1 MPHWPDTRL
10 ADRLG
15 IVHPIL
21 LAPMAGA
28 AGPEL
33 AIAVARAGGLGAL
46 PCAMLDADTIHRQVA
61 AYRAAVQA
69 PLNLNFFC
77 HASPPPDAARE
88 ARWRERLAPYY
99 AELALEP
106 DAAAPVSQRTPFD
119 AALCALVE
127 SLRPEVVSF
136 HFGLPAAGLLD
147 RVKASGALVIASA
160 TTVAEAVWLAARGC
174 DAIIAQ
180 GAEAGGHRG
189 MFLADEAS
197 TQVGLFSLLPQVADA
212 VSVPVIAAGGVAD
225 ARGIVAALALGAA
238 AVQIGTAYLLS
249 EEARISPLHRAALQ
263 SPRAAETAITNLF
276 TGRPARGIVNRLMR
290 ELGPI
295 NDAAPAFPTAG
306 NALAPLRTRA
316 CALGSDDFIALWAGQ
331 SAPLARALPAE
342 ALTRQLAAQ
351 ALDRLQAC
359 VSKRDEGGIH
369 H

>member
-1 MPHWPDTRL
+1 MPQWPDHRL
-10 ADRLG
+10 THRLG

-77 HASPPPDAARE
+77 HAPPLLDAARQ

-99 AELALEP
+99 AELALAP
-106 DAAAPVSQRTPFD
+106 GAASPAVQRTPFD
-119 AALCALVE
+119 GALCALVE

-136 HFGLPAAGLLD
+136 HFGLPAADLLD
-147 RVKASGALVIASA
+147 RVKASGAVVIATA

-189 MFLADEAS
+189 MFLNDDAS
-197 TQVGLFSLLPQVADA
+197 TQVGLFSLLPQVVDA
-212 VSVPVIAAGGVAD
+212 VAVPVIAAGGLAD
-225 ARGIVAALALGAA
+225 ARGIVASFALGAA

-249 EEARISPLHRAALQ
+249 DEARISPAHRTALQ

-276 TGRPARGIVNRLMR
+276 SGRPARSIVNRLMR

-295 NDAAPAFPTAG
+295 SDIAPAFPTAG
-306 NALAPLRTRA
+306 NALAPLRARTA
-316 CALGSDDFIALWAGQ
+316 AQGGDDFISLWAGQ

-342 ALTRQLAAQ
+342 TITRELAAQ
-351 ALDRLQAC
+351 ALGRLRRRALDA
-359 VSKRDEGGIH
+359 DEEATGR
-369 H
+369 